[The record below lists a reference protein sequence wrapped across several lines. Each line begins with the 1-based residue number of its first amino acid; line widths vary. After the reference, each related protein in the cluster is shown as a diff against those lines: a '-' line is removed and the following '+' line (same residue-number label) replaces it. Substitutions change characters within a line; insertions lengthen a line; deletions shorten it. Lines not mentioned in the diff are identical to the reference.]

1 MPASTDSLATRENN
15 IGESGGG
22 GNERMVQ
29 ADLQAEGTSSYLQ
42 RSRKEKYLNAIQVGS
57 FHATIAAPQPISNR
71 RGLTPSGRGGFW
83 RGLGRR

>member
-57 FHATIAAPQPISNR
+57 FHATIASPQPISKGTVKR
-71 RGLTPSGRGGFW
+71 SEFTP
-83 RGLGRR
+83 LGIFDKEGE